1 MAKPSGASEVDF
13 VKGQPKKTR
22 QGNSKFT
29 KRGNKGGG
37 QKGTHPSKTYKK
49 KYRGQGR

>member
-1 MAKPSGASEVDF
+1 MAKRVDSN
-13 VKGQPKKTR
+13 KLINHRPKKTR